1 MLDPSVSTDLQR
13 RGLGDSEKIS
23 RVKKVAWRG
32 CDGEEFSEARVLAGL
47 TRRAAARL
55 LWVCERT
62 VWNWEKRRTAVPY
75 SAFKLMRILSGYA
88 LPGEAWKGW
97 SIRGDTLWSPTGKG
111 FESWSM
117 GYLGLVFAM
126 ARHWLRDRGYA
137 GGIPASPVSGSQKGT
152 PGRVGRPIAPGNPRS
167 AGEGAQHPPGVLQG
181 ERDLPGQPLAQPLGI
196 HLPDGADLSLGLSL
210 FITSRARKGRFI
222 GEIERQVLENRSQE
236 VPGGGG
242 KRC

>member
-1 MLDPSVSTDLQR
+1 MLDPLVSA
-13 RGLGDSEKIS
+13 GLSGRVHGDPRKKS

-32 CDGEEFSEARVLAGL
+32 CDGEEFSEARALAGF

-97 SIRGDTLWSPTGKG
+97 TIRGDTLWSPTGRA

-126 ARHWLRDRGYA
+126 ARHWLRDRGYT
-137 GGIPASPVSGSQKGT
+137 GGIPASPGSAASLAT
-152 PGRVGRPIAPGNPRS
+152 RAGRVGRPIAPGNPR
-167 AGEGAQHPPGVLQG
+167 PGVVPAQRAG
-181 ERDLPGQPLAQPLGI
+181 TPGACAGGRDLPGQPLAQPLGI

-210 FITSRARKGRFI
+210 YNKSSAEGRFHR
-222 GEIERQVLENRSQE
+222 GNDSGAVVKKEAVS
-236 VPGGGG
+236 
-242 KRC
+242 